1 MTKEEIKMEKNRLSA
16 KRSREKQKKKF
27 EELEEITACLKTE
40 NVRLNKNNQQLTKT
54 ILSFQKYISKNACNT
69 CLKNIPKELEEYF
82 KNKEEDTDAS
92 DFMIST
98 NSSKKS
104 MNSFAKLSIFA
115 GILIVVCL
123 LGGLVAQKVNVEV
136 KNKRNLTEISQYS
149 TFTDP
154 EYINNM
160 KNIDKIRE
168 INAALSSRLLE
179 EEKKP
184 LFKTYKDYS
193 NTLDIQ
199 GVESYKEILR

>member
-27 EELEEITACLKTE
+27 EELEEITANLKKE

-54 ILSFQKYISKNACNT
+54 ILSFQKYVSKNACNS
-69 CLKNIPKELEEYF
+69 CFKNIPKELEEYF
-82 KNKEEDTDAS
+82 KNKEEEINAS

-98 NSSKKS
+98 SSSKSS

-123 LGGLVAQKVNVEV
+123 VGGLFSQKISNEV
-136 KNKRNLTEISQYS
+136 SNKRNLSEISQYS
-149 TFTDP
+149 TFSDP
-154 EYINNM
+154 DYVNNM

-168 INAALSSRLLE
+168 INTALSARLLE
-179 EEKKP
+179 EEKRP

-193 NTLDIQ
+193 NTIDSV
-199 GVESYKEILR
+199 GVETYKEILR